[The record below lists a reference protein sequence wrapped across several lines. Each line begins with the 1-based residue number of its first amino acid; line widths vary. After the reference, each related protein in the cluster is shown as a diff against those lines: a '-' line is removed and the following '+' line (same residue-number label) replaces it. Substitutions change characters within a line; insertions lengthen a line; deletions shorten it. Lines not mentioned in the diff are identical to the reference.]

1 MLEEIVTGT
10 VTDVVVV
17 VTAVDGNVVLE
28 RGPSIPVVVLANGG
42 VVVCDSVV
50 SLSGVS
56 DPVDNMVCGFVPPTV
71 FSLVKSFVT
80 SPKPVTV
87 SL

>member
-1 MLEEIVTGT
+1 MFEEIVTGT

-28 RGPSIPVVVLANGG
+28 RPSTPVVVLVNGG
-42 VVVCDSVV
+42 VVDCDSVV

-56 DPVDNMVCGFVPPTV
+56 DPVDDIVCGFVPTV

-80 SPKPVTV
+80 SPIPVAV